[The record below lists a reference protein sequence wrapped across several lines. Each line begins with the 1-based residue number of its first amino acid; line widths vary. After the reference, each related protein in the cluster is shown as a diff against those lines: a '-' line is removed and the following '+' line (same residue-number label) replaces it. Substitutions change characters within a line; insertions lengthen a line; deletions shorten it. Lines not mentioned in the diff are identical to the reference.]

1 MMAYERILYELVDSV
16 ASIKLNDPATLNA
29 VTSRMGEE
37 LLDALWRG
45 EREARAILLGSV
57 GRGFCSGANLA
68 EGGLD
73 LDDPHRDIGLRLDG
87 IYNPIVYQ
95 MRASEVPVVT
105 AVRGAAAGVGC
116 GIALAG
122 DMIVAGEGAAFIMA
136 FRNVG
141 LASDGGASYFL
152 TRAIGRV
159 RAMEMMLLGKKLPA
173 ASALEW
179 GLINRVVGDEDVDD
193 AGMELAKQLADGPRS
208 LGIIKRL
215 AWASLDASFETAL
228 SNERVAQREAGRT
241 EDFIEGVV
249 AFREKRPSTFKG
261 R

>member
-1 MMAYERILYELVDSV
+1 MAYEKIRYEVTDNV
-16 ASIKLNDPATLNA
+16 AVIKLDDPATLNA

-45 EREARAILLGSV
+45 EREARAIVLGSV

-68 EGGLD
+68 EGGID
-73 LDDPHRDIGLRLDG
+73 INDPARDMGGRLDA
-87 IYNPIVYQ
+87 IFHPIVYQ
-95 MRASEVPVVT
+95 IRSSAAPVVT
-105 AVRGAAAGVGC
+105 AVRGPAAGVGC

-122 DMIVAGEGAAFIMA
+122 DMIVAGNGATFIMA
-136 FRNVG
+136 FRNIG

-159 RAMEMMLLGKKLPA
+159 RAMEMMLMGSKLPA
-173 ASALEW
+173 ATALDW
-179 GLINRVVGDEDVDD
+179 GLINRVVPDDDVD
-193 AGMELAKQLADGPRS
+193 AAAFGLAKQLAHGPSS
-208 LGIIKRL
+208 LSIIKRL
-215 AWASLDASFETAL
+215 AWSALDDSFETTL

-241 EDFIEGVV
+241 DDFAEGVA
-249 AFREKRPSTFKG
+249 AFREKRAAVFKG

>member
-1 MMAYERILYELVDSV
+1 MTYEQILYDIIDNV
-16 ASIKLNDPATLNA
+16 AFIRLNDPATLNA
-29 VTSRMGEE
+29 VTAQMGEE

-45 EREARAILLGSV
+45 EKEARAILLGSV

-68 EGGLD
+68 EGGMD
-73 LDDPHRDIGLRLDG
+73 LNDPNRDMGGRLDG
-87 IYNPIVYQ
+87 IFNPIVYQ

-122 DMIVAGEGAAFIMA
+122 DMIVAGTSAAFIMA

-159 RAMEMMLLGKKLPA
+159 RTMEMMLLGKKLPA
-173 ASALEW
+173 ATALEW
-179 GLINRVVGDEDVDD
+179 GLINRVVADEEVDS
-193 AGMELAKQLADGPRS
+193 AGLELAKQLANGPRS
-208 LGIIKRL
+208 LGIIKKL

-228 SNERVAQREAGRT
+228 SNERVAQRDAGRT
-241 EDFIEGVV
+241 DDFIEGVT
-249 AFREKRPSTFKG
+249 AFREKRASAFKG

>member
-1 MMAYERILYELVDSV
+1 MAYEKILYEVVDDV
-16 ASIKLNDPATLNA
+16 ACIRLNDPATLNA
-29 VTSRMGEE
+29 VTVKMGEE

-45 EREARAILLGSV
+45 ERDARAIMLGSV

-68 EGGLD
+68 EGGID
-73 LDDPHRDIGLRLDG
+73 LNDPMRDMGGRLDG
-87 IYNPIVYQ
+87 IFHPIVYQ
-95 MRASEVPVVT
+95 MRASKAPVVT

-122 DMIVAGEGAAFIMA
+122 DMIVAGTSGAFLMA

-173 ASALEW
+173 ATALDW
-179 GLINRVVGDEDVDD
+179 GLINRVVPDEEVDD
-193 AGMELAKQLADGPRS
+193 VALDLARQLAQGPRS
-208 LGIIKRL
+208 LGMIKQV
-215 AWASLDASFETAL
+215 AWAALDASFETAL
-228 SNERVAQREAGRT
+228 SNERVAQRDAGRT
-241 EDFIEGVV
+241 EDFNEGVA
-249 AFREKRPSTFKG
+249 AFRAKRPAVFKG

>member
-1 MMAYERILYELVDSV
+1 MWRLSNAQRPNADQTLPMLRGKCMAYEKILYEMLGDV
-16 ASIKLNDPATLNA
+16 AFIRMNEPATLNA
-29 VTSRMGEE
+29 VSVQMGEE
-37 LLDALWRG
+37 VLDALWRG

-68 EGGLD
+68 EGGFD
-73 LDDPHRDIGLRLDG
+73 LGDPHRDIGGRIDG
-87 IYNPIVYQ
+87 VFNPIVYQ
-95 MRASEVPVVT
+95 MRASQVPVVT

-122 DMIVAGEGAAFIMA
+122 DMIVAGDAAAFIMA

-173 ASALEW
+173 ATALEW
-179 GLINRVVGDEDVDD
+179 GLINRVVPEEDVDA
-193 AGMELAKQLADGPRS
+193 AGLALAQQLAEGPRS
-208 LGIIKRL
+208 LGIIKK
-215 AWASLDASFETAL
+215 
-228 SNERVAQREAGRT
+228 V
-241 EDFIEGVV
+241 
-249 AFREKRPSTFKG
+249 
-261 R
+261 

>member
-1 MMAYERILYELVDSV
+1 MTYEYILYEIIDNV
-16 ASIKLNDPATLNA
+16 AFIRLNDPTTLNA
-29 VTSRMGEE
+29 VTSQMGEE

-45 EREARAILLGSV
+45 EKESRAILLGSV

-68 EGGLD
+68 EGGID
-73 LDDPHRDIGLRLDG
+73 LNDPNRDMGGRLDG
-87 IYNPIVYQ
+87 IFNPIVYQ

-122 DMIVAGEGAAFIMA
+122 DMIVAGTSGAFIMA

-159 RAMEMMLLGKKLPA
+159 RTMEMMLLGKKLPA
-173 ASALEW
+173 ATALDW
-179 GLINRVVGDEDVDD
+179 GLINRVVADEEVDA
-193 AGMELAKQLADGPRS
+193 AGLELAKQLANGPRS
-208 LGIIKRL
+208 LGIIKKL

-228 SNERVAQREAGRT
+228 SNERVAQRDAGRT
-241 EDFIEGVV
+241 DDFIEGVA
-249 AFREKRPSTFKG
+249 AFREKRATAFKG

>member
-1 MMAYERILYELVDSV
+1 MTYEKILYEITDDV
-16 ASIKLNDPATLNA
+16 AVIKLNDPTTLNA
-29 VTSRMGEE
+29 MTTRMGEE

-45 EREARAILLGSV
+45 EREARAIMLGSV

-68 EGGLD
+68 EGGID
-73 LDDPHRDIGLRLDG
+73 LNDKGRDMGGRLDG
-87 IYNPIVYQ
+87 IFNPVVYQ
-95 MRASEVPVVT
+95 MRASKAPVVT

-122 DMIVAGEGAAFIMA
+122 DMIVAGTSGAFLMA

-173 ASALEW
+173 ESALEW
-179 GLINRVVGDEDVDD
+179 GLINRVVTDEEVDG
-193 AGMELAKQLADGPRS
+193 AAFELAKQLSQGPSS
-208 LGIIKRL
+208 LGIIKQV
-215 AWASLDASFETAL
+215 AWSVLDASFETAL
-228 SNERVAQREAGRT
+228 SNERVAQRDAGRT
-241 EDFIEGVV
+241 EDFNEGVA
-249 AFREKRPSTFKG
+249 AFREKRPAVFKG
-261 R
+261 K